1 MHFAYSFP
9 WWAAVL
15 VVAAVA
21 ALAFASYRRPLV
33 PLSTRQ
39 RTALSAL
46 RGITLLMLALCLFRP
61 VQLLPPHGTRDAVV
75 PVLVDASRSMR
86 LADGGPRSRIDRA
99 AALVRTALV
108 PRLGRDFRVEL
119 FSFGDHLQSADA
131 GTLRADERASNLAGA
146 LHDVESRY
154 RGDRVAGI
162 VVLSDGGFTGAE
174 PEGSVRGGGTP
185 VYPIGLS
192 APGPWRDREVLGI
205 TAGEAHLED
214 STVDLSVSAVSRG
227 FGRDPFDVRVL
238 ANGRPVET
246 RRVTPETEGA
256 PVREVFTVSPDA
268 QTPTVYT
275 AEIPTDPAEAAVENN
290 SRAVLVPPAGR
301 HRRILLVE
309 GAPGFDHSFLL
320 RALSL
325 DRSLDVDMV
334 VRKGQNASGQG
345 TFLIQADGSRAPA
358 LRSGFPETA
367 EELDTYD
374 AIILGNTSADEFSRG
389 QLDMAA
395 QFVSQRGG
403 GLLMFGGLSFAH
415 RGFASTPLAE
425 ALPLE
430 LDDRASGITLTSL
443 GGASER
449 LESNKVVPTV
459 DGLTH
464 PVMRLGRSVEETRK
478 KWAALPA
485 LSAAAP
491 LGAPRPGATV
501 LAVTSAPGGALL
513 PVVAVQRYG
522 HGRSMLFTG
531 EASWRWKMMMP
542 SSDRTY
548 DIFWRQVARW
558 LAASAP
564 DPVMV
569 SVPRDLEPGDELPI
583 DVLVKDGAF
592 NPVSN
597 AAVHASVT
605 GPGGQHWDLR
615 GTLAEPADGR
625 YRATLRADR
634 PGLYHVTADAERG
647 RTALG
652 RTDHWLLVGGADRE
666 LADPR
671 LHEDGLRRLA
681 AASGG
686 QFLDAGALGDLP
698 KLLANHEPVSEVR
711 EERDLW
717 DSLWVIATVLL
728 LLSAEWL
735 LRRRWGL
742 R

>member
-33 PLSTRQ
+33 PLSPRQ
-39 RTALSAL
+39 RIALSAL
-46 RGITLLMLALCLFRP
+46 RGLTLLILALCLFRP
-61 VQLLPPHGTRDAVV
+61 IQLLPPHGTRDAVV

-86 LADGGPRSRIDRA
+86 LADGGSQSRLDRA
-99 AALVRTALV
+99 TSIVRTALV

-119 FSFGDHLQSADA
+119 FSFGDHLQSTDT
-131 GTLRADERASNLAGA
+131 GRLRADERASNLAGA
-146 LHDVESRY
+146 LHDIESRF
-154 RGDRVAGI
+154 RGDRMAGI

-174 PEGSVRGGGTP
+174 PQGSVRDRGTP
-185 VYPIGLS
+185 VYPIGLG
-192 APGPWRDREVLGI
+192 APGSWRDREVLGI

-214 STVDLSVSAVSRG
+214 STVDLSVAAVSRG
-227 FGRDPFDVRVL
+227 FGRDPFDLRVL

-246 RRVTPETEGA
+246 RRVTPEADGA

-275 AEIPTDPAEAAVENN
+275 AEIPADPAEAAAENN

-301 HRRILLVE
+301 RRRILLVE

-325 DRSLDVDMV
+325 DRGLDVDMV
-334 VRKGQNASGQG
+334 VRKGQNVSGQG
-345 TFLIQADGSRAPA
+345 TYLIQADGSRAPA

-374 AIILGNTSADEFSRG
+374 AIVLGNTSADEFSRR

-415 RGFASTPLAE
+415 RGFASTPIAE
-425 ALPLE
+425 ALPLQ
-430 LDDRASGITLTSL
+430 LDDRASGIALTSL
-443 GGASER
+443 GNASER

-459 DGLTH
+459 EGLTH
-464 PVMRLGRSVEETRK
+464 PVMRLGHSVEETRK

-513 PVVAVQRYG
+513 PVIAVQRYG

-542 SSDRTY
+542 STDRTY
-548 DIFWRQVARW
+548 DTFWRQVARW
-558 LAASAP
+558 LAASSP

-569 SVPRDLEPGDELPI
+569 SAPGDLEPGDELPI
-583 DVLVKDGAF
+583 DVTVKDGAF

-625 YRATLRADR
+625 YRAALRADR
-634 PGLYHVTADAERG
+634 PGLYHVMVDAERG
-647 RTALG
+647 STALG
-652 RTDHWLLVGGADRE
+652 RADHWLLVGGADRE

-686 QFLDAGALGDLP
+686 QYLTAGSLGDLP
-698 KLLANHEPVSEVR
+698 KLLASREPVSEVR
-711 EERDLW
+711 EQRDLW
-717 DSLWVIATVLL
+717 DSPWVIVTIVL
-728 LLSAEWL
+728 LLSAEWV